1 MAIDSPGSKSE
12 ILKLA
17 AEYLENDNPGKAVKL
32 LENTEISEDA
42 EIQHML
48 AVAYAER
55 KWGKKAIAQYTK
67 CLSADKLSPSLIQD
81 YSEFMLD
88 SGEHGE
94 LKNTLLD
101 LLEKHGSDREAAA
114 MCIAMLYSM
123 LGDCLQNK
131 TETDFTPDF
140 LKEYLEKNPKAAG
153 KTFFASIIRYL
164 AGTPN
169 DISIT
174 PVTDRLIRIM
184 ADSIPSVISDMT
196 FQKAVA
202 DFELSLIL
210 YANMV
215 DPLTIL
221 GMRTAKLKFAD
232 PKKDDTDNLKYLVF
246 DAKMT
251 VVDTLRVKPI
261 DPSGFAASFPYI
273 WSLISGFVN
282 GAVNAK
288 DLKQFTRN
296 EIYSEL
302 RGASP
307 RLTDIFRSKL
317 SPDGFAALSSFL
329 NTPQKN
335 AKPVTKPVTAKRNIN
350 KNQAVSSKIAPNA
363 PCPCGS
369 GKKYKKCCGL
379 K

>member
-17 AEYLENDNPGKAVKL
+17 AEYLENDNPGKAIKL
-32 LENTEISEDA
+32 LENTEISENDA

-67 CLSADKLSPSLIQD
+67 CLSADKISPSLIQD

-101 LLEKHGSDREAAA
+101 LLEKHSSDSDASA

-131 TETDFTPDF
+131 TETDLTPDF

-153 KTFFASIIRYL
+153 KTFFSAIIRYL

-232 PKKDDTDNLKYLVF
+232 PKSDDTDMLKYLVF

-251 VVDTLRVKPI
+251 VVDTIRVKPL
-261 DPSGFAASFPYI
+261 DPSRFAASFPYI

-282 GAVNAK
+282 SALNAK
-288 DLKQFTRN
+288 DLKQFTRSA
-296 EIYSEL
+296 IYSDL

-307 RLTDIFRSKL
+307 RLTEIFRSKL

-329 NTPQKN
+329 NSPVKN
-335 AKPVTKPVTAKRNIN
+335 AKPFMAKRPVN
-350 KNQAVSSKIAPNA
+350 KNQAVSSKIAPNS

>member
-17 AEYLENDNPGKAVKL
+17 AEYLENDNPGKAIKL
-32 LENTEISEDA
+32 LENTSVSENDD

-48 AVAYAER
+48 AVAYADR
-55 KWGKKAIAQYTK
+55 KWSKKAIAQYRK
-67 CLSADKLSPSLIQD
+67 CLASDRISSSLIQD

-88 SGEHGE
+88 SGEHEE

-101 LLEKHGSDREAAA
+101 LLGRLDPAGDNSA

-123 LGDCLQNK
+123 LGDCKLNK
-131 TETDFTPDF
+131 IETDITPDF
-140 LKEYLEKNPKAAG
+140 LKEYLGNNPKAAG
-153 KTFFASIIRYL
+153 KAFFSSIIRYL
-164 AGTPN
+164 SGTPN

-174 PVTDRLIRIM
+174 PVTDRLIKIM
-184 ADSIPSVISDMT
+184 ADAVPSVVSDT
-196 FQKAVA
+196 EFQKAA
-202 DFELSLIL
+202 AEFEISLIL

-215 DPLTIL
+215 DPLTLL

-232 PKKDDTDNLKYLVF
+232 PKHDNISMLRYLVF

-251 VVDTLRVKPI
+251 VVDNIRTKTPDTSR
-261 DPSGFAASFPYI
+261 FASSFPYL

-282 GAVNAK
+282 GALISR
-288 DLKQFTRN
+288 DLKQFTRS
-296 EIYSEL
+296 EIYSDL
-302 RGASP
+302 RNASP
-307 RLTDIFRSKL
+307 ELTAILKSNL
-317 SPDGFAALSSFL
+317 SPDGFAALNSFL
-329 NTPQKN
+329 NTP
-335 AKPVTKPVTAKRNIN
+335 ASAAGVTAGRKNTN
-350 KNQAVSSKIAPNA
+350 KNQAVSSKISPNA

>member
-88 SGEHGE
+88 SGEHKE

-335 AKPVTKPVTAKRNIN
+335 AKPVTAKRNAN
-350 KNQAVSSKIAPNA
+350 KNQAVSAKIAPNA

>member
-17 AEYLENDNPGKAVKL
+17 AEYLENDNSGKAIKL

-55 KWGKKAIAQYTK
+55 KWGKKAIAQYRK
-67 CLSADKLSPSLIQD
+67 CLSADKISSSLIQD
-81 YSEFMLD
+81 FSEFMLD
-88 SGEHGE
+88 SGEHEE
-94 LKNTLLD
+94 LKSTLLD
-101 LLEKHGSDREAAA
+101 LLEKYSSDSDISA

-123 LGDCLQNK
+123 LGDCMQNK
-131 TETDFTPDF
+131 TETDLTPDF

-153 KTFFASIIRYL
+153 KAFFSSIIRDL

-232 PKKDDTDNLKYLVF
+232 PKSDDLDMLKYLVF

-251 VVDTLRVKPI
+251 VVDTIRVKPLG
-261 DPSGFAASFPYI
+261 PSRFAASFPYI

-282 GAVNAK
+282 SALSAR
-288 DLKQFTRN
+288 DLKQFTRSA
-296 EIYSEL
+296 IYSDL

-307 RLTDIFRSKL
+307 RLTDIFRNKL

-329 NTPQKN
+329 NTPAKN
-335 AKPVTKPVTAKRNIN
+335 MAPVIRKNPAN

>member
-32 LENTEISEDA
+32 LENAGISENDA

-81 YSEFMLD
+81 FAEFMLD
-88 SGEHGE
+88 SGEHKE

-101 LLEKHGSDREAAA
+101 LLEKHSSDRDVSA

-140 LKEYLEKNPKAAG
+140 LKEYLEKNPKAAE

-184 ADSIPSVISDMT
+184 ADSIPSVISDMK

-307 RLTDIFRSKL
+307 RLTDIFRRNL

-335 AKPVTKPVTAKRNIN
+335 AKPVTAKRNIN